1 MYVTWLSFRSLF
13 PIVFPISPQTSS
25 DDLFLPPYHE
35 EMVDNLLSNES
46 SDDCGSSLA
55 EALLPLVESSSSASS
70 SPLLTP
76 WVCSTRYKTELCT
89 SYAASSLC
97 KYAERCQFA
106 HGLHELHVPYRHPKY
121 KTELCRSF
129 HTTGYC
135 YYGTRCLFVHG
146 ATEQRPACRHQHHR
160 RKNVPCRTFRS
171 YGVCPFGTRC
181 NFLHVDVELEDGVD
195 GVAAAADS
203 PVSCGRGSSGG
214 SCGSSVSGV
223 EEKSPV
229 DLLLSPGFQAKEWKP
244 RGALCRT
251 FSSFGFCLYGTRCRF
266 QHGLPSKL
274 KGSDPTLSPAAGFQ
288 PTIGGRAFSQSCTDL
303 LLSPFSPFSSSSPA
317 SSNSS
322 PPPSSTCT
330 PPSVTTPP
338 PVEAAAH
345 NAFTFSS
352 QHLNELLLPL
362 ALHLQR
368 LESSQALAASAHN
381 IWDNRAL

>member
-1 MYVTWLSFRSLF
+1 MFE
-13 PIVFPISPQTSS
+13 TSS

-46 SDDCGSSLA
+46 SDDYDCGSSLA
-55 EALLPLVESSSSASS
+55 DALLPLVESSAS
-70 SPLLTP
+70 PITP
-76 WVCSTRYKTELCT
+76 WLCSTRYKTELCT
-89 SYAASSLC
+89 SYAASGLC
-97 KYAERCQFA
+97 NYAERCQFA
-106 HGLHELHVPYRHPKY
+106 HGLQELHVPYRHPKY

-146 ATEQRPACRHQHHR
+146 ATEQRPACRPR

-181 NFLHVDVELEDGVD
+181 NFLHVDELGDGVD
-195 GVAAAADS
+195 GVAEES
-203 PVSCGRGSSGG
+203 PVSCGRGSS
-214 SCGSSVSGV
+214 CGSSVSGI
-223 EEKSPV
+223 EEKSPA
-229 DLLLSPGFQAKEWKP
+229 DFLTPTFQAQTKEWKP

-274 KGSDPTLSPAAGFQ
+274 KGSDSTLSPAGFQ
-288 PTIGGRAFSQSCTDL
+288 AAIGSRAFSQSYTDM
-303 LLSPFSPFSSSSPA
+303 LLSPFSPFSSSPA

-330 PPSVTTPP
+330 PSVTTPP
-338 PVEAAAH
+338 VETAAH

-362 ALHLQR
+362 ALHLQQ
-368 LESSQALAASAHN
+368 LESSQALATSAQK

>member
-1 MYVTWLSFRSLF
+1 MFE
-13 PIVFPISPQTSS
+13 TSS

-46 SDDCGSSLA
+46 SDGYDCGPSLA
-55 EALLPLVESSSSASS
+55 EALLPLVESSP
-70 SPLLTP
+70 SPLIP

-89 SYAASSLC
+89 SYAASGLC

-106 HGLHELHVPYRHPKY
+106 HGLQELHVPYRHPKY

-146 ATEQRPACRHQHHR
+146 ATEQRPACRHR

-181 NFLHVDVELEDGVD
+181 NFLHIDELGG
-195 GVAAAADS
+195 GVAAES
-203 PVSCGRGSSGG
+203 PASCGSS
-214 SCGSSVSGV
+214 SCGSSVSGF
-223 EEKSPV
+223 EEKNNQV
-229 DLLLSPGFQAKEWKP
+229 DHLSPTFQAQAKEWKP

-274 KGSDPTLSPAAGFQ
+274 KGSNSSLSPSCCQAI
-288 PTIGGRAFSQSCTDL
+288 IGSRAFSQSSTDF
-303 LLSPFSPFSSSSPA
+303 LLSPFSQFSSSLSPA

-322 PPPSSTCT
+322 PPPSS
-330 PPSVTTPP
+330 VTTPP
-338 PVEAAAH
+338 IKAAAH

-352 QHLNELLLPL
+352 QHLNDLLLPL
-362 ALHLQR
+362 ALHLQQ
-368 LESSQALAASAHN
+368 LESSQALATSAQK